1 MVLLIA
7 FVYSACANKTRSF
20 ILKDTISIKWTVDT
34 FNLFLH
40 FSGLKSNLANFE
52 IAEIGFLERVQMAI
66 CDMCCTNLN
75 INTLKVLDIHFF
87 CNEKWLSKAYFELTW
102 TRKGSHL
109 NNREIPKHLVKQD
122 CKTFIV
128 FSNPRKSRLLDA
140 FCKWIFLW

>member
-66 CDMCCTNLN
+66 CDMCCANLN
-75 INTLKVLDIHFF
+75 NITLKVSDIHFF
-87 CNEKWLSKAYFELTW
+87 YNEKWLSQSIL
-102 TRKGSHL
+102 
-109 NNREIPKHLVKQD
+109 
-122 CKTFIV
+122 
-128 FSNPRKSRLLDA
+128 
-140 FCKWIFLW
+140 